1 MRKDARTLEE
11 KIADRNSKIDA
22 LHEKLTGA
30 VEQLVTGDD
39 WRRAMGFA
47 AKFRARSFNNT
58 LLIWVQNY
66 AAYEAGLVPGPF
78 PHYVAGFRQ
87 WQQLGRSVNAGAKGF
102 QIFAPVSARVAVSDD
117 GSYRRL
123 AKGERP
129 EPGEVAK
136 SRMVGVR
143 PTYVWPLELT
153 SGKDIPETLAPKLLT
168 GEAPAGLWDGLAAQ
182 VRDRGY
188 TLLDA
193 PDAAALSGANAM
205 VRYDTT
211 EVFVRADMEPAQ
223 RAKSLCHELGHIVA
237 GHDPRDQDVRMHRG
251 VVEVEAESIA
261 LMVAAAHGLPTD
273 DYTIPYV
280 STWASRVE
288 GQDPVV
294 TVQQTAARVRTAALE
309 ILAGL
314 DTHKAPDGDPPSLSR
329 STGIGSAPRESEPSQ
344 TSTTRVPDDALA
356 RPNLNGHHHARPAAA
371 ANDGIQP

>member
-1 MRKDARTLEE
+1 MRKDSRTLEE
-11 KIADRNSKIDA
+11 KIADRNAKIDV
-22 LHEKLTGA
+22 LHEKLTDA
-30 VEQLVTGDD
+30 VGHLVTGDD
-39 WRRAMGFA
+39 WRRAIEFA

-66 AAYEAGLVPGPF
+66 AAYEAGLVPDPF
-78 PHYVAGFRQ
+78 PQYVAGFQQ
-87 WQQLGRSVNAGAKGF
+87 WKQLGRSVNAGAKGF

-123 AKGERP
+123 AKGEKP
-129 EPGEVAK
+129 EPGEVVK

-153 SGKDIPETLAPKLLT
+153 SGKDIPETPAPKLLT
-168 GEAPAGLWDGLAAQ
+168 GEAPDGLWDGLAAQ
-182 VRDRGY
+182 VRERGY

-193 PDAAALSGANAM
+193 PDAGSLGGANAM
-205 VRYDTT
+205 VRYDTL

-223 RAKSLCHELGHIVA
+223 RTKSLCHELGHIVA
-237 GHDPRDQDVRMHRG
+237 GHDPREQDVRLHRG

-261 LMVAAAHGLPTD
+261 LMVATAHGLPTD

-294 TVQQTAARVRTAALE
+294 TVQQTAARVRKAALE

-314 DTHKAPDGDPPSLSR
+314 DTHKAPDGDPPGLSR
-329 STGIGSAPRESEPSQ
+329 STGLGSAPRETEPSQ
-344 TSTTRVPDDALA
+344 VSTTAVPDDGLA
-356 RPNLNGHHHARPAAA
+356 RLDQQGRHHITPAAVVS
-371 ANDGIQP
+371 DGMLP